1 MTKLKATNKRMNS
14 EYRWPFQDIANGE
27 WNKVYKIDQNAP
39 FSFKMMDNHVFMKNI
54 QQELKTNSDFKDVF
68 SDRLGF
74 LAELKTTDVWL
85 KVDEDIFPMK
95 LIDVYTSF
103 IKNLKDQS
111 FDDQLFN
118 CNEISFMGPMG
129 PFKVIPLVE
138 CLNENI
144 LDKFIF
150 NSLLKAKL
158 PSRRMRI
165 MTTGSVGVVHG
176 ADMDQFDEVEIKQIT
191 DNGILFSS
199 KDAMVINNFS
209 NSDLLKF
216 HIDTRQLKKFVDNN
230 LRMPLDFKE
239 DFFYSEDDLRYF
251 FIEEVKVK
259 RNLSYKSGEEDEFF
273 LFCRFSDML
282 ESDVPNIFLEFT
294 EKVDRYFKHFANTNI

>member
-1 MTKLKATNKRMNS
+1 MTKLKATCRKANS
-14 EYRWPFQDIANGE
+14 EYKWPFQDIANGD

-39 FSFKMMDNHVFMKNI
+39 FSFKMMDNHVFMQNI
-54 QQELKTNSDFKDVF
+54 QQELKTNSEFKEVF

-74 LAELKTTDVWL
+74 LAELKATDVWL

-103 IKNLKDQS
+103 VKNLKDQS

-118 CNEISFMGPMG
+118 CNEISFIGPMG
-129 PFKVIPLVE
+129 PFKVIPLAE
-138 CLNENI
+138 CLNESI

-165 MTTGSVGVVHG
+165 LTSGPVGVVHG
-176 ADMDQFDEVEIKQIT
+176 QEMDQFDEVEIKQIT

-199 KDAMVINNFS
+199 KNAMVVNDFS

-230 LRMPLDFKE
+230 LRMPLELKDN
-239 DFFYSEDDLRYF
+239 FFYSEDDLRYF

>member
-1 MTKLKATNKRMNS
+1 MNDLKTKATEEKTQFN
-14 EYRWPFQDIANGE
+14 WPLQDVANGD

-54 QQELKTNSDFKDVF
+54 RQELKTNSDFKDVF
-68 SDRLGF
+68 SDKLSF
-74 LAELKTTDVWL
+74 IAELKKTDVWL
-85 KVDEDIFPMK
+85 KVDENIFPMK

-103 IKNLKDQS
+103 VKNLKDQS

-129 PFKVIPLVE
+129 PFKAVPLAE

-150 NSLLKAKL
+150 NSLLMAKL
-158 PSRRMRI
+158 PGRRMRI
-165 MTTGSVGVVHG
+165 MTSGSVGVVHG
-176 ADMDQFDEVEIKQIT
+176 PEMDQFDNVEIKQIT

-199 KDAMVINNFS
+199 KDAITVNEFS
-209 NSDLLKF
+209 NSELLKF

-230 LRMPLDFKE
+230 LRMPLEFNE

-259 RNLSYKSGEEDEFF
+259 RNLSYKSGEDDEFF
-273 LFCRFSDML
+273 LFCRFADML

-294 EKVDRYFKHFANTNI
+294 EKVDHYFKHFANTSN